1 MPFLHSQIDGSLWF
15 RASQQNPWK
24 RLDIGYSG
32 AGDGL
37 NNPAWQAVRNIGPIP
52 VGSYK
57 IAQSTATGKG
67 PLVFDLVPDP
77 SNVMNGR
84 SGFMIHWDTPDHTLR
99 ASEGCIIHR
108 DPFVFQ
114 EIQSRVKLGDDL
126 LVVVS
131 LPPLANPP
139 EHAIT

>member
-15 RASQQNPWK
+15 RTTDATPWK
-24 RLDIGYSG
+24 RIDIGYSG
-32 AGDGL
+32 SGDGL
-37 NNPAWQAVRNIGPIP
+37 NNPAWQGVRNIGPIP
-52 VGSYK
+52 VGRYK

-67 PLVFDLVPDP
+67 PLVFDLAPDP
-77 SNVMNGR
+77 GNSMHGR
-84 SGFMIHWDTPDHTLR
+84 SGFMIHWDTADHSLR

-114 EIQSRVKLGDDL
+114 KIQAQLKLGDDRL
-126 LVVVS
+126 DVLS

-139 EHAIT
+139 QSVT